1 MVLSPA
7 ATISALIAS
16 ALMAAAALAAPPSP
30 VPPALAGVKACCT
43 DPAQFRYQPLPA
55 SGSVDFDINKQSPA
69 FEFQSGL
76 SHFQAFTL
84 PALTKPYVIEIRSY
98 ISNGPDPLRA
108 RVLYP
113 VAAILTDD
121 FIVARAAGLEQLRP
135 EIPIME
141 QATSPA
147 YRLAIPFDPGSS
159 REKYLVVFTPSHLLA
174 EHALPPFNDP
184 DSVAIAAREAFLGA
198 SPQGRLRITVRTVVG
213 ELPPIESL
221 LP

>member
-1 MVLSPA
+1 MVPRATVALTALAAVALLAAPA
-7 ATISALIAS
+7 P
-16 ALMAAAALAAPPSP
+16 AAPPSP
-30 VPPALAGVKACCT
+30 VPPALAGVKACCS

-55 SGSVDFDINKQSPA
+55 SGNVDFDINKQSPA

-76 SHFQAFTL
+76 SHFQAFAL
-84 PALTKPYVIEIRSY
+84 PALSKPYVIEIRSY
-98 ISNGPDPLRA
+98 ISGGPDPLRA

-121 FIVARAAGLEQLRP
+121 FIVARAAGLEQLRA

-147 YRLAIPFDPGSS
+147 YRLAIPFDPGAS

-184 DSVAIAAREAFLGA
+184 ESVAVAAREAFLGA
-198 SPQGRLRITVRTVVG
+198 SPQGKLRITVRTVVG
-213 ELPPIESL
+213 EMPPIESL

>member
-1 MVLSPA
+1 MVLN
-7 ATISALIAS
+7 L
-16 ALMAAAALAAPPSP
+16 AAALSALAVLGLVAGPAPAAPPSP
-30 VPPALAGVKACCT
+30 VPPALVGIKPCCT
-43 DPAQFRYQPLPA
+43 DPAQFRYQPLPS
-55 SGSVDFDINKQSPA
+55 SGSIDFDISKQSPA

-76 SHFQAFTL
+76 SHFQAFAL

-98 ISNGPDPLRA
+98 ISGGPDPLRA

-113 VAAILTDD
+113 VAAVLTDD

-147 YRLAIPFDPGSS
+147 YRLAIPFEPGTS
-159 REKYLVVFTPSHLLA
+159 RERYLVVFTPSHLLA

-184 DSVAIAAREAFLGA
+184 ESVAVAAREAFLGA
-198 SPQGRLRITVRTVVG
+198 SPQGKLRITVRPVVG

>member
-1 MVLSPA
+1 MFRRLIPALSAFALVHVA
-7 ATISALIAS
+7 AVAP
-16 ALMAAAALAAPPSP
+16 AAPPNP
-30 VPPALAGVKACCT
+30 VPPALAGVKPCCT

-55 SGSVDFDINKQSPA
+55 SGSVDFDISKQSPA

-84 PALTKPYVIEIRSY
+84 PTLTTPYVIEIRSY
-98 ISNGPDPLRA
+98 ITGGPDPLRA

-113 VAAILTDD
+113 VAAVLTDD

-135 EIPIME
+135 EIPVME

-147 YRLAIPFDPGSS
+147 YRLAIPFEPGNS
-159 REKYLVVFTPSHLLA
+159 RERYLVVFTPSHLLA

-184 DSVAIAAREAFLGA
+184 DSVAVAAREAFLGA
-198 SPQGRLRITVRTVVG
+198 SPQGRLRITVRAIAG
-213 ELPPIESL
+213 EMPPIESFV
-221 LP
+221 P